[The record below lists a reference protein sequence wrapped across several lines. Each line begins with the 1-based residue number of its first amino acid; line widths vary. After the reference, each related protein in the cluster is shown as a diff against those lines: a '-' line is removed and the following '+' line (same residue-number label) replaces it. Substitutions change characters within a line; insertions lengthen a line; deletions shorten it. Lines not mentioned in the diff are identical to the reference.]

1 MKHKTFISTMIV
13 LFCVN
18 LSIAQVIES
27 HRQAAN
33 ALWEAY
39 GRNPSNPSQMPN
51 AVPLNV
57 NSNIDQIVIDP
68 TFGNLETALKTLLDN
83 NGGILRF
90 NNTAPATIN
99 FNNVIHLNPSYQ
111 NRDKVRTIVIQ
122 GKNITFDGQNNTSL
136 FLIRGSVNLVIQDAK
151 LTNANFKGVSQAN
164 LKSIF
169 RSGGGAIEVAQA
181 GSFFASLRVRN
192 CQFINNKVSHFKGIG
207 ENQNGAAIR
216 INNKSTAEVFGC
228 SFKNNQ
234 AVTGGAIG
242 ATSIERLT
250 IINSSFDSN
259 LSNGYKSTTGYMDVV
274 EGAGALRVDR
284 TTKPL
289 EIYGTSFTR
298 NSANVKVSV
307 MEVFIAPVFGS
318 SPGYPTNEPAL
329 VIDNCEFKDN
339 TYNNYA
345 GVSNFQRAFFAGCV
359 VFHGDSAKM
368 KLTNS
373 VFDNNEV
380 GQANVRLINNFEFSN
395 CTFANTKFLNV
406 VDAPQQGAVFLQ
418 KIPESGSFNNCTF
431 YKNEP
436 RNGTFAND
444 IMFWQSTVPSRVT
457 LNNSIFY
464 RTNTSANIKQ
474 VKAPLMGNGNNQF
487 IPEANMSLFD
497 EVSTTASNKTNP
509 NIIANNIVDMCL
521 GTNSLPANIGGL
533 NDCTGVPSPPPTP
546 TGVVI
551 PGVIQVEN
559 YVVKNGDVKTENTP
573 GGGQNLGFIKNN
585 NYTEYDINVAET
597 GAYKLDIF
605 TSSNG
610 VGGNVLVSVGGT
622 NLATLAVPV
631 NNAWHTYNT
640 PVTANLDL
648 VAGVQKIRFTYTGS
662 AGFLFNFDRAEFNIN
677 TTTPSTLDCSNAP
690 TGLKVTNTT
699 ANSITF
705 SFDNSS
711 TDTRR
716 FELRA
721 FPQGVFAGN
730 INSGA
735 VSYAAAEAGNPSV
748 TIKGLQSGTNY
759 DFVFRALCSGGNPG
773 ASSVAPI
780 VMASTSGVSTK
791 HGNEEELGITVYT
804 NPTRGNDLELHGDVE
819 NVMYIL
825 YNLSGQIVK
834 KGVLTTSIISTQGFP
849 KGIYILELNKGA
861 KRKVLKTLMQ

>member
-1 MKHKTFISTMIV
+1 MKHKVSIIALLV
-13 LFCVN
+13 LLCTNFA
-18 LSIAQVIES
+18 SAQTVES
-27 HRQAAN
+27 RRQAAN
-33 ALWEAY
+33 TLWETY
-39 GRNPSNPSQMPN
+39 GRNPNNPSQMPD
-51 AVPLNV
+51 AVPVNV
-57 NSNIDQIVIDP
+57 NANIDQIVIDP
-68 TFGNLETALKTLLDN
+68 TFSNLETALKNLLDN

-90 NNTAPATIN
+90 NATTPTTIN

-111 NRDKVRTIVIQ
+111 NRDKVRTIIIQ

-136 FLIRGSVNLVIQDAK
+136 FLVRGSVRLVIQDAT

-164 LKSIF
+164 LKNIF

-181 GSFFASLRVRN
+181 ASFFGSLRVRN
-192 CQFINNKVSHFKGIG
+192 CQFVNNKVSHFNGIG

-259 LSNGYKSTTGYMDVV
+259 LSNGYKSTTGYMNVV

-289 EIYGTSFTR
+289 EIYGTSFVR

-345 GVSNFQRAFFAGCV
+345 GVSNFERAFFAGCI
-359 VFHGDSAKM
+359 VFHGNSAKM

-380 GQANVRLINNFEFSN
+380 GQANVRLINNFEFDN

-436 RNGTFAND
+436 RNRTVAND
-444 IMFWQSTVPSRVT
+444 IMFWQGTVPSRVT

-464 RTNTSANIKQ
+464 RTNTSTNIKQ
-474 VKAPLMGNGNNQF
+474 VKAPLKGNGNNQY
-487 IPEANMSLFD
+487 IPGVASSSLS
-497 EVSTTASNKTNP
+497 EVTTTASNKTNP

-521 GTNSLPANIGGL
+521 GTNTLPLGIGGID
-533 NDCTGVPSPPPTP
+533 DCSGTPPNPI
-546 TGVVI
+546 GIVI
-551 PGVIQVEN
+551 PGTIQVEN
-559 YVVKNGDVKTENTP
+559 FVAKNGEVRAENTP

-585 NYTEYDINVAET
+585 NYTEYDINVDKKGT
-597 GAYKLDIF
+597 YTLDVF

-610 VGGNVLVSVGGT
+610 VGGNVVVSVGGV
-622 NLATLAVPV
+622 NKATLMVPV
-631 NNAWHTYNT
+631 NNAWHTYDT
-640 PVTANLDL
+640 SITANLDL
-648 VAGVQKIRFTYTGS
+648 VAGTQKIRFAYTGG
-662 AGFLFNFDRAEFNIN
+662 AGFLFNFDRAEFKLN
-677 TTTPSTLDCSNAP
+677 TAVPVTLDCNDAP
-690 TGLKVTNTT
+690 TGLKAISSTT
-699 ANSITF
+699 NSITF

-711 TDTRR
+711 NDLRR

-721 FPQGVFAGN
+721 FAQGTFGGN

-735 VSYAAAEAGNPSV
+735 VSYAAAPEGSSTI
-748 TIKGLQSGTNY
+748 TIKSLQGATSY
-759 DFVFRALCSGGNPG
+759 DFVFRALCSGSNPG
-773 ASSVAPI
+773 ASSVAPL
-780 VMASTSGVSTK
+780 VNASTSATLAKNVN
-791 HGNEEELGITVYT
+791 NEELEIIAYEGSLEINNLTVFT
-804 NPTRGNDLELHGDVE
+804 GVE
-819 NVMYIL
+819 NVRYAL

-834 KGVLTTSIISTQGFP
+834 KGILTTSKISTKGFP
-849 KGIYILELNKGA
+849 KGIYLLELNKGI
-861 KRKVLKTLMQ
+861 KRKVFKTLLQ